1 MSGGLPLGTAER
13 PCERYRGVLS
23 VCVSVRVSVRVSVTE
38 IEILLSDRA
47 ANRVVV
53 SVGDVIITARFWSAG
68 KILKKFPRDF
78 LVFYYGFCSRVT
90 GEGQEWR
97 AASSG
102 TTAVVRRAMVVAPT
116 KDLVASSRKCARGV
130 RKCARG
136 VRKCAR
142 GPRKC
147 ARR

>member
-1 MSGGLPLGTAER
+1 MSGGLPLGAAER

-23 VCVSVRVSVRVSVTE
+23 VLSVRPSCPSVTE

-68 KILKKFPRDF
+68 KIFKTFPRDF

-116 KDLVASSRKCARGV
+116 KDLVAPSRKCARGV

-147 ARR
+147 ARP